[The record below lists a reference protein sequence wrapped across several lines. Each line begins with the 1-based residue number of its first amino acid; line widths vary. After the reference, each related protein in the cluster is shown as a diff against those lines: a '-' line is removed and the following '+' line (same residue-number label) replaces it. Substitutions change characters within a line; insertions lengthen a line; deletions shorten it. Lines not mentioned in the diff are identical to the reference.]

1 MSINRRD
8 FIKTQAIAAAAASAG
23 ISLPQVAA
31 AQDAG
36 AAVLFGDPGRAYL
49 PAAGIE
55 PLAVYDVPVPRAI
68 EDRDI
73 RTTRVWR
80 FI

>member
-36 AAVLFGDPGRAYL
+36 AAVRWDKAPCRFCGAKLGL
-49 PAAGIE
+49 PICSWA
-55 PLAVYDVPVPRAI
+55 
-68 EDRDI
+68 
-73 RTTRVWR
+73 
-80 FI
+80 